1 MGDVHDPLLR
11 PARAQR
17 GARPPARHGG
27 TSAPGLTRTLALAA
41 ALWLAAPL
49 VAHADTV
56 SPRDY
61 HQRLTEARA
70 LLAQARGVSG
80 AVRDNAVAR
89 ARLLVLA
96 TTAVALPSGELQL
109 DGSALAER
117 ITSSD
122 AALDAAL
129 ALLDTQIALATP
141 ALSPTID
148 GARSDAALRDVL
160 RQVDE
165 SAASPSLLDSIVR
178 ALQRF
183 LAGLEGP
190 RLDFG
195 LVWPLLGLLGAA
207 VIFFVVATLGR
218 GLGERVRTE
227 VALRESA
234 GAERPDPSRY
244 LRAADEALAAG
255 RPREAIHAL
264 YLFAL
269 AALVAREA
277 IRYDPALTDRE
288 LLVRAA
294 AIPHADALRDLV
306 SLYERSW
313 FGLRDPGADE
323 ARRARSLAVRV
334 AG

>member
-1 MGDVHDPLLR
+1 M
-11 PARAQR
+11 
-17 GARPPARHGG
+17 
-27 TSAPGLTRTLALAA
+27 TRVLALAV
-41 ALWLAAPL
+41 ALWLAQPL

-61 HQRLTEARA
+61 QQRLTQARA
-70 LLAQARGVSG
+70 LVVQARGLSG
-80 AVRDNAVAR
+80 AARDTAVTR
-89 ARLLVLA
+89 ARSTLVA
-96 TTAVALPSGELQL
+96 TTAVALPTGDLPV
-109 DGSALAER
+109 DGSALAGR
-117 ITSSD
+117 IESTNAS
-122 AALDAAL
+122 LDAAL
-129 ALLDTQIALATP
+129 VLIDTQLGFVSRAI
-141 ALSPTID
+141 SPRVD
-148 GARSDAALRDVL
+148 AARSDAALRDVL
-160 RQVDE
+160 QAVEAR
-165 SAASPSLLDSIVR
+165 AASPSLLEAIAR

-190 RLDFG
+190 RVDFG
-195 LVWPLLGLLGAA
+195 LVWPLLGILGAA
-207 VIFFVVATLGR
+207 IIFFVVATLGR

-227 VALRESA
+227 VALREAA
-234 GAERPDPSRY
+234 GAERPDASRY
-244 LRAADEALAAG
+244 LRAADDALAAG

-269 AALVAREA
+269 TALVAREA

-306 SLYERSW
+306 ALYERSW
-313 FGLRDPGADE
+313 FGIRDPGVDE

>member
-1 MGDVHDPLLR
+1 V
-11 PARAQR
+11 
-17 GARPPARHGG
+17 
-27 TSAPGLTRTLALAA
+27 TRVLALAI
-41 ALWLAAPL
+41 ALWLAQPL

-61 HQRLTEARA
+61 RQRLTDARA
-70 LLAQARGVSG
+70 LVVQARALSGVARDA
-80 AVRDNAVAR
+80 AVTR
-89 ARLLVLA
+89 ARLILIA
-96 TTAVALPSGELQL
+96 TTAVALPSGELTIG
-109 DGSALAER
+109 DGALADR
-117 ITSSD
+117 ITSDSASLDSALVLID
-122 AALDAAL
+122 AQLAFAARSES
-129 ALLDTQIALATP
+129 P
-141 ALSPTID
+141 AID

-160 RQVDE
+160 RASDQ
-165 SAASPSLLDSIVR
+165 AASSPSMIDAIAR

-190 RLDFG
+190 RVDFG
-195 LVWPLLGLLGAA
+195 LVWPLLGMLGAA

-227 VALRESA
+227 VALREAVGSD
-234 GAERPDPSRY
+234 RPDPVRH

-269 AALVAREA
+269 TALVAREA
-277 IRYDPALTDRE
+277 IRWDPALTDRE

-294 AIPHADALRDLV
+294 AVPHADALRDLV
-306 SLYERSW
+306 ALYERSW

-323 ARRARSLAVRV
+323 ARLARTLALRV

>member
-1 MGDVHDPLLR
+1 VGDVHDPVFRSARPQRGLR
-11 PARAQR
+11 PAVRD
-17 GARPPARHGG
+17 GG
-27 TSAPGLTRTLALAA
+27 SAAPSLTRVLALAV
-41 ALWLAAPL
+41 ALWLAQPL
-49 VAHADTV
+49 IAHADTV

-61 HQRLTEARA
+61 LQRLASARA
-70 LLAQARGVSG
+70 QVVQARAVSG
-80 AVRDNAVAR
+80 AARDTAVAG
-89 ARLLVLA
+89 ARQTLVL
-96 TTAVALPSGELQL
+96 TTAIALPSGELPI
-109 DGSALAER
+109 DGSAIADRLAS
-117 ITSSD
+117 TD
-122 AALDAAL
+122 AALDGAL
-129 ALLDTQIALATP
+129 AIIDAQIGLSSR
-141 ALSPTID
+141 ALSPAID
-148 GARSDAALRDVL
+148 AARSDAALRDVL
-160 RQVDE
+160 RAVDQ
-165 SAASPSLLDSIVR
+165 STASPSLLEAIAR

-190 RLDFG
+190 RVDFG

-234 GAERPDPSRY
+234 GADRPDPARY

-269 AALVAREA
+269 TALVAREA

-306 SLYERSW
+306 ALYERSW
-313 FGLRDPGADE
+313 FGLRDPGVDE
-323 ARRARSLAVRV
+323 ARRARGLALRV

>member
-1 MGDVHDPLLR
+1 M
-11 PARAQR
+11 
-17 GARPPARHGG
+17 
-27 TSAPGLTRTLALAA
+27 TRVLALAV
-41 ALWLAAPL
+41 ALWLAQPL

-61 HQRLTEARA
+61 RDRLTAARA
-70 LLAQARGVSG
+70 LVVQARALSG
-80 AVRDNAVAR
+80 AARDSAVTR
-89 ARLLVLA
+89 ARLVLIA
-96 TTAVALPSGELQL
+96 TTAVALPSGELTIN
-109 DGSALAER
+109 DSALSDR
-117 ITSSD
+117 ITSDNAS
-122 AALDAAL
+122 LDAAL
-129 ALLDTQIALATP
+129 ALIDAQLALAQR
-141 ALSPTID
+141 ALSPAID
-148 GARSDAALRDVL
+148 AARSDEALRDVL
-160 RQVDE
+160 RAVDDTG
-165 SAASPSLLDSIVR
+165 ASPSVLDAIAR

-190 RLDFG
+190 RVDFG
-195 LVWPLLGLLGAA
+195 LVWPLLGILGAA

-227 VALRESA
+227 VALHEA
-234 GAERPDPSRY
+234 VGADRPDPARH

-269 AALVAREA
+269 TTLVAREA

-294 AIPHADALRDLV
+294 AVPHADALRDLV
-306 SLYERSW
+306 ALYERSW
-313 FGLRDPGADE
+313 FGLRDLGTDE
-323 ARRARSLAVRV
+323 ARHARTLAMRV